1 MVLGYRQYIV
11 LFINK
16 KPKNKPK
23 QRMKNIYDNLYG
35 HYSLSGWGPLWYIGG
50 LGSREG
56 LGLEE
61 EGRLYGGHVA
71 LVVERF
77 GA

>member
-1 MVLGYRQYIV
+1 MGGVRCGTFV
-11 LFINK
+11 
-16 KPKNKPK
+16 
-23 QRMKNIYDNLYG
+23 
-35 HYSLSGWGPLWYIGG
+35 GG